1 MDSSLARLPHAV
13 IAIARLLDAVMP
25 SKTGVIPSCVSIY
38 LSGDEWA
45 ALFDSFV
52 TFNNSGTAVETYKA
66 AGHQTCSEFAR
77 RVHGVPKGT
86 WLHGM
91 ADARRQ
97 PGGAGIARMQK
108 RAAHTAVGVDQMG
121 NVSST
126 SEAIE
131 WWKDLM
137 LEWDKLP
144 NESPPTIKYP
154 PYVGEALYKEVYL
167 PEMSMYSL
175 APPLKQKDDKAPGSW
190 FRARQAA
197 VNLLSLEEFGLKDGS
212 TTAEPRL
219 LFKLVARAN
228 HSNFPECTECRNN
241 RMEKEQNIASR
252 APRDRRDA
260 TNAKQVAHVRE
271 CSDERAVTSAW
282 VREASRSTKQAA
294 ATP

>member
-167 PEMSMYSL
+167 SL
-175 APPLKQKDDKAPGSW
+175 I
-190 FRARQAA
+190 
-197 VNLLSLEEFGLKDGS
+197 
-212 TTAEPRL
+212 
-219 LFKLVARAN
+219 
-228 HSNFPECTECRNN
+228 H
-241 RMEKEQNIASR
+241 I
-252 APRDRRDA
+252 
-260 TNAKQVAHVRE
+260 
-271 CSDERAVTSAW
+271 
-282 VREASRSTKQAA
+282 
-294 ATP
+294 